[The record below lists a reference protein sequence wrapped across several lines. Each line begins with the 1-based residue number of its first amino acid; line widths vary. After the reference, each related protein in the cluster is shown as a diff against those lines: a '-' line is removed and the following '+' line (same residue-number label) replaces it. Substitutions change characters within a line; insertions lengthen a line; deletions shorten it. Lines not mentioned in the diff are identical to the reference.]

1 MTALSTVHHPAAPT
15 RGHDVTP
22 ETCAAPATTTPRDV
36 QRPVPRSSRALWAG
50 RILSGLAALFLGFD
64 AVGKLLQPSEVVEGT
79 TSLGY
84 PASVLFPLG
93 VVQLVCLV
101 FYLVPRT
108 AVLGAVLWTGYL
120 GGAIATHV
128 RVGSPLFTHT
138 LFPIYVAALLWGGL
152 WLRDRR
158 LRSVLPLRAAR

>member
-1 MTALSTVHHPAAPT
+1 MTAISPAIHHAAPT
-15 RGHDVTP
+15 RDENQAPQTGVALD
-22 ETCAAPATTTPRDV
+22 APATGATRDA
-36 QRPVPRSSRALWAG
+36 PRSRKALWAG
-50 RILSGLAALFLGFD
+50 RILSGLAVLFLTFD
-64 AVGKLLQPSEVVEGT
+64 AVGKLLQPREVVEGT

-84 PASVLFPLG
+84 PASVIFPLG
-93 VVQLVCLV
+93 VVQLVCLA
-101 FYLVPRT
+101 FYLAPRT

-128 RVGSPLFTHT
+128 RVGNPLLTHT

-158 LRSVLPLRAAR
+158 LRSILPLRDAK

>member
-1 MTALSTVHHPAAPT
+1 MTAISPAIHHAAPT
-15 RGHDVTP
+15 RDESEAPQPGVAPDAPVTGA
-22 ETCAAPATTTPRDV
+22 TRDAA
-36 QRPVPRSSRALWAG
+36 RSRKALWAG
-50 RILSGLAALFLGFD
+50 RILSGLAVLFLAFD
-64 AVGKLLQPSEVVEGT
+64 AVGKLLQPREVVEGT

-84 PASVLFPLG
+84 PASVIFPLG
-93 VVQLVCLV
+93 VVQLVCLA

-128 RVGSPLFTHT
+128 RIGNPLLTHT

-158 LRSVLPLRAAR
+158 LRSILPLRDAK